1 MMKALTGEK
10 LTKYPKVERLR
21 QPFFFL
27 PGLTRS
33 FSIKNAT
40 IGEMNEKEKR
50 MESKEKEY
58 RMSWFFRWF
67 LDNKAITVFLV
78 CLLIGLNILVL
89 SKISFIFT
97 PIIEFISVIMLPVI
111 LAGLLYYLLNPLVD
125 LMEKHKIN
133 RLVAITIV
141 FVLITVLL
149 IWGLAVVIPNLQ
161 AQIVSF
167 FKNMPSYLKQAKKVI
182 DDLLD
187 SRLSEEFRP
196 QLEKV
201 TENISSQLTTWAS
214 NFSAR
219 AVNWA
224 SNFVS
229 VASQV
234 IVAVIIM
241 PFILFYLLRDGKNLK
256 GYVTQFLP
264 KKLREPVGQVL
275 SDVNSQLANYVRGQI
290 TVAMIVAFMFMI
302 LFKIIG
308 LRYGVTLA
316 VVAGVLN
323 LVPYLGSFLAML
335 PALVLGLIAGPVM
348 LLKVIIV
355 FVVEQTIEGRFV
367 SPLILGSQLSIHPIT
382 ILFVLLTS
390 GSMFGIWGVLLGI
403 PVYASAKVV
412 ITAIFNWYKVVSG
425 LYDDEIEEKVSEQ

>member
-1 MMKALTGEK
+1 
-10 LTKYPKVERLR
+10 
-21 QPFFFL
+21 
-27 PGLTRS
+27 
-33 FSIKNAT
+33 
-40 IGEMNEKEKR
+40 
-50 MESKEKEY
+50 MEPKEKEFS
-58 RMSWFFRWF
+58 MSWFFRWF

-78 CLLIGLNILVL
+78 CLLIGLNLLVL

-125 LMEKHKIN
+125 LMEKRKIN

-167 FKNMPSYLKQAKKVI
+167 FRNMPSYLKQSKKII

-196 QLEKV
+196 QIEQV

-224 SNFVS
+224 SHFVS
-229 VASQV
+229 AASQV

-256 GYVTQFLP
+256 GYITQFLP
-264 KKLREPVGQVL
+264 KKLREPAGQVL

-290 TVAMIVAFMFMI
+290 TVAIIVAFMFMI

-355 FVVEQTIEGRFV
+355 FIVEQTIEGRFV

-412 ITAIFNWYKVVSG
+412 ITAIFKWYKVVSG
-425 LYDDEIEEKVSEQ
+425 LYDDEVEEEVSEK

>member
-1 MMKALTGEK
+1 
-10 LTKYPKVERLR
+10 
-21 QPFFFL
+21 
-27 PGLTRS
+27 
-33 FSIKNAT
+33 
-40 IGEMNEKEKR
+40 
-50 MESKEKEY
+50 MEPKEKEFS
-58 RMSWFFRWF
+58 MSWFFRWF

-78 CLLIGLNILVL
+78 CLLIGLNLLVL
-89 SKISFIFT
+89 SKISFVFT

-125 LMEKHKIN
+125 MMEKRKIN

-161 AQIVSF
+161 TQIVSF
-167 FKNMPSYLKQAKKVI
+167 FRNMPAYLKQSKKII

-196 QLEKV
+196 QIEQV
-201 TENISSQLTTWAS
+201 TDNISSQLTTWAS

-229 VASQV
+229 AASQV

-275 SDVNSQLANYVRGQI
+275 SEVNSQLANYVRGQI
-290 TVAMIVAFMFMI
+290 TVAIIVAFMFMI

-355 FVVEQTIEGRFV
+355 FIVEQTIEGRFV

-412 ITAIFNWYKVVSG
+412 ITAIFKWYKVVSG
-425 LYDDEIEEKVSEQ
+425 LYDEVEEEVSEQ

>member
-1 MMKALTGEK
+1 
-10 LTKYPKVERLR
+10 
-21 QPFFFL
+21 
-27 PGLTRS
+27 
-33 FSIKNAT
+33 
-40 IGEMNEKEKR
+40 
-50 MESKEKEY
+50 MEPKEKEFS
-58 RMSWFFRWF
+58 MSWFFRWF

-78 CLLIGLNILVL
+78 CLLIGLNLLVL

-125 LMEKHKIN
+125 MMEKRRIN

-167 FKNMPSYLKQAKKVI
+167 FRNMPSYLKQSKKII

-196 QLEKV
+196 QIEQV

-224 SNFVS
+224 SHFVS
-229 VASQV
+229 AASQV
-234 IVAVIIM
+234 VVAVIIM

-275 SDVNSQLANYVRGQI
+275 TDVNSQLANYVRGQI
-290 TVAMIVAFMFMI
+290 TVAIIVAFMFMI

-355 FVVEQTIEGRFV
+355 FIVEQTIEGRFV

-412 ITAIFNWYKVVSG
+412 ITAIFKWYKVVSG
-425 LYDDEIEEKVSEQ
+425 LYDDEVEEEVSE